1 MKLLSNLFLVAMIA
15 IAFTSCKN
23 NSEPTSDATEA
34 AAESIGVDYMV
45 SPDAAKINWEGSKPT
60 GTHNGTI
67 SISEGTLS
75 VADGAV
81 TAGSFTIDMN
91 SINVQ
96 DLEGDDK
103 IYLEGHLKGTT
114 KPEDADHFFNVAT
127 YPTAKFEIVSVT
139 PTSGQAYNS
148 DVKGNL
154 TIRDITKEI
163 TIPANITVEDE
174 IVVVTTEQFIINR
187 TEWGINYGSKSIF
200 DNLGDKFINDD
211 IKLQIMVE
219 AKAPI
224 AAE

>member
-1 MKLLSNLFLVAMIA
+1 MKFLSNLFLVAMMA

-23 NSEPTSDATEA
+23 NPEPTSDATEV
-34 AAESIGVDYMV
+34 AAEAVGVDYTV

-60 GTHNGTI
+60 GTHNGSI

-75 VADGAV
+75 VANGAV
-81 TAGSFTIDMN
+81 TAGNFTIDMKT
-91 SINVQ
+91 ITVL
-96 DLEGDDK
+96 DLQGDEK
-103 IYLEGHLKGTT
+103 GYLESHLIGTA
-114 KPEDADHFFNVAT
+114 KPEEADHFFNVAK

-139 PTSGQAYNS
+139 PTSGQTYNS

-163 TIPANITVEDE
+163 TIPANITVAADN
-174 IVVVTTEQFIINR
+174 VVVTTEQFMINR
-187 TEWGINYGSKSIF
+187 TEWGVNYGSKSIF
-200 DNLGDKFINDD
+200 DNLGDKFINDE

-219 AKAPI
+219 AKPPV

>member
-1 MKLLSNLFLVAMIA
+1 MKFLSNLFLVAMMA

-23 NSEPTSDATEA
+23 NPEPTSDATEV
-34 AAESIGVDYMV
+34 AAEAVGIDYTV

-60 GTHNGTI
+60 GTHNGSI

-75 VADGAV
+75 VANGAV
-81 TAGSFTIDMN
+81 TAGNFTIDMKT
-91 SINVQ
+91 ITVL
-96 DLEGDDK
+96 DLQGDEK
-103 IYLEGHLKGTT
+103 GYLESHLTGTA
-114 KPEDADHFFNVAT
+114 KPEEADHFFNVAK

-139 PTSGQAYNS
+139 PTSGQTYNS

-163 TIPANITVEDE
+163 TIPANITVAADN
-174 IVVVTTEQFIINR
+174 VVVTTEQFMINR
-187 TEWGINYGSKSIF
+187 TEWGVNYGSKSIF
-200 DNLGDKFINDD
+200 DNLGDKFINDE

-219 AKAPI
+219 AKAPV